1 MLKAQDLDIT
11 RKTGELST
19 LFSTLDEKGKDS
31 VLCILRTLDFAQST
45 LYPAEK
51 QHTFNKSETGG

>member
-1 MLKAQDLDIT
+1 MLKTQELDT
-11 RKTGELST
+11 KRKIGELSS

-31 VLCILRTLDFAQST
+31 ALCILRALDFAQST